1 MADQDVE
8 RHAGDREHHDVDRG
22 AQRQASE
29 IERERKDNQR
39 QRGDDERHMIL
50 AHRRY
55 SNFSMRSPSSPRG
68 RSSRTSAIRKYI
80 EASPQDGL
88 K

>member
-1 MADQDVE
+1 MQAMANTTTSI
-8 RHAGDREHHDVDRG
+8 GG
-22 AQRQASE
+22 AQRQAGE
-29 IERERKDNQR
+29 IEHERQQHQRE
-39 QRGDDERHMIL
+39 RGDDRGGMIL
-50 AHRRY
+50 AHRGH

-68 RSSRTSAIRKYI
+68 RSSSTSAISRYI